1 MVRRR
6 GERIEDLPQESPPLP
21 PPLSR
26 RPDTSR
32 SLLSAPRLHE
42 SQPHSPAA
50 HSPRAES
57 LRSADPLAE
66 PTSVG
71 IGIRA
76 INSSS
81 SATLSQA
88 LGPHPLTAPSNPG
101 LAPSIEQGR
110 HLASSSLNF
119 YHPFVQ
125 FRSAHQTHS
134 DKFGRPYKHFPK
146 SPMAA
151 IHSLPVELVARIFSI
166 GTQDQGEPD
175 AIEVGAHRFE
185 VLVSHV
191 CQYWRHTCSQ
201 YTELMDHHLLP
212 YRPSYEPG
220 VRIPHPKQ
228 RASP

>member
-1 MVRRR
+1 MHGSAERRTNR
-6 GERIEDLPQESPPLP
+6 RSTPGDIVPLGFSCLSFLASVFSLSSINSYAFSSLIIPQESPPLP

-125 FRSAHQTHS
+125 VRLSCIILITPPSRFAHLVTVHSSAL
-134 DKFGRPYKHFPK
+134 RIKHTRTSSVGPISTFQ
-146 SPMAA
+146 
-151 IHSLPVELVARIFSI
+151 SLLWPPF
-166 GTQDQGEPD
+166 T
-175 AIEVGAHRFE
+175 
-185 VLVSHV
+185 VS
-191 CQYWRHTCSQ
+191 
-201 YTELMDHHLLP
+201 L
-212 YRPSYEPG
+212 
-220 VRIPHPKQ
+220 
-228 RASP
+228 